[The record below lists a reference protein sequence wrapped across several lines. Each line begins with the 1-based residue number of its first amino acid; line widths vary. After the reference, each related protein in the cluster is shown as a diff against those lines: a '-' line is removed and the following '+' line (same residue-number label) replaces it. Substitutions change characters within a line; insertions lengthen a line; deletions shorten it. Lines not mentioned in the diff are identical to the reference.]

1 MTIENN
7 GEYEASTFTS
17 IEIHRKT
24 QLDLNSGLLLMHT
37 VQHATKPITFY
48 VHLQTF

>member
-7 GEYEASTFTS
+7 GEDEASTCTS

-24 QLDLNSGLLLMHT
+24 QLGLNSGLLLMHT
-37 VQHATKPITFY
+37 VHHANKPITFY
-48 VHLQTF
+48 AHLQTF